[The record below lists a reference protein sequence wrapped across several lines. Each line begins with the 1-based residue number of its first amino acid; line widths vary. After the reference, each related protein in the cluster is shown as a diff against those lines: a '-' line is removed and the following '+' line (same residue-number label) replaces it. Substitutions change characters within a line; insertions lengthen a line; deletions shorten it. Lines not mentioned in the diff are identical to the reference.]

1 MYDICVAVEKFLVIE
16 VFVMYIR
23 NILPYRVK
31 RSIHIVTEES
41 KEYTLQNYVII

>member
-23 NILPYRVK
+23 NILPYRV
-31 RSIHIVTEES
+31 S